1 MTAEYVTAISAF
13 LTFVV
18 IAVSAVAGLVQ
29 LRHIRASNQLTGI
42 LRYTEWWETPHMQA
56 SIRYVR
62 DELPERLRDPKY
74 REQLLRGGMASRDD
88 HPELVVCD
96 WVEQAGSYI
105 KYGLLAEDQFLDLA
119 AGFISAIWECLEPV
133 VAMRRVASGSAVFEN
148 FEFLAVRSQEWQR
161 EHAAGNYPSGSAR
174 LMTQERAQAIVDKL
188 GL

>member
-42 LRYTEWWETPHMQA
+42 LHYTEWWETPHMQA

-74 REQLLRGGMASRDD
+74 RDQLLLGIASRDD

-105 KYGLLAEDQFLDLA
+105 KYGLLAEAQFMDLA
-119 AGFISAIWECLEPV
+119 AVFISTMWDCLEPV
-133 VAMRRVASGSAVFEN
+133 VAMRRIGAGIAALEN
-148 FEFLAVRSQEWQR
+148 FEYLAVRSKAWQR
-161 EHAAGNYPSGSAR
+161 EHAGGNYPSGSAR